1 MANGTLFE
9 LNASRIKEDK
19 DVKFAFEIIGTNGK
33 IIYDSRNET
42 SYIIEKNNK
51 CEIYYF
57 EKEEKIYNFFDFTD
71 SILRQDIAWIK
82 TITGEDKYN
91 IATFEDGYNAQKAL
105 DYFLTKKEKE

>member
-1 MANGTLFE
+1 MKLTNGTLFE
-9 LNASRIKEDK
+9 LSASRIKEED
-19 DVKFAFEIIGTNGK
+19 DVKFTFEIVGTKGK

-57 EKEEKIYNFFDFTD
+57 EKKEKTDSFFDFTD

-82 TITGEDKYN
+82 TITGEDKHN
-91 IATFEDGYNAQKAL
+91 IATFKDGLQAQKAL
-105 DYFLTKKEKE
+105 NCFLSKE